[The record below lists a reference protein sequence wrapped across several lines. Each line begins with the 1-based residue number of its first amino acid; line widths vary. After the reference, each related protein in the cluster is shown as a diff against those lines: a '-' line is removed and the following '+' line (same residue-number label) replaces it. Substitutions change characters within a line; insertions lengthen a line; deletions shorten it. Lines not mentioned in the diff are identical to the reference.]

1 MLLLTSAICLPF
13 TTWCPLLAFADPPL
27 VCEVLTADPS
37 ASDSLMWAL
46 SQRLPA
52 GARPVLTPECLEAA
66 SVTLHLQASVSVNE

>member
-27 VCEVLTADPS
+27 VCEVLTADPL

-46 SQRLPA
+46 SQRLPV
-52 GARPVLTPECLEAA
+52 G
-66 SVTLHLQASVSVNE
+66 SVSCPNPRMPLDSICDSSPSSEYISE